1 MAVRKAYSYIRF
13 SSAEQQKG
21 DSLRRQRVARD
32 EFIAKHNALQKKK
45 EKAGE
50 EPDYLELDDQ
60 ILDLGLSG
68 YKGEHIADGGALGAF
83 LERIRQKQIAAGSIL
98 IVEHLDRL
106 GRMEVVDQLEIFLGI
121 IRQGVEIV
129 TLIDGK
135 WYSRASVRSDQTA
148 LIISI
153 ITMTQS
159 YNESHKKAER
169 LAAAWVGKREE
180 INQGKAVTSV
190 CPGWIKLNQTGAY
203 ELIPERANLV
213 KEIFARTLKGD
224 GKRTIAR
231 DFNVRAIKPWGVG
244 GKMADGWH
252 DSYIQKI
259 LHNDA
264 VIGRFQP
271 HTTRQQ
277 PGRRVP
283 VGKPVE
289 NYYPAAI
296 DKETWQAA
304 QTLRKGTPGRRA
316 VTVKNLFIGLLKD
329 GVHGCTMN
337 FVDKGGSQI
346 SRWQYL
352 ISDRQRT
359 HPKEEI
365 KRWKYKDFETLFL
378 RAMLD
383 YDWHQNRGTDPDV
396 ARLESSVSIL
406 EKRQAELKLQGKNI
420 AKAIAGGEDVAFV
433 REEMRDIEKQLLDV
447 EREFKKTNAELQA
460 RKDAQLVLRPLD
472 HPEEIFKNRDTEE
485 VRSQLRLEIRQRF
498 TRIDLF
504 PDGTAEA
511 KEQPD
516 LPEPWD
522 LQCQIQRGFKATL
535 VNGAQIWVFSAL
547 EQIGV
552 IELLPPGHKFAFW
565 RSIRKELHGWKYIRA
580 MTNEDVN
587 QLCQKKTAKQNKR

>member
-296 DKETWQAA
+296 DK
-304 QTLRKGTPGRRA
+304 
-316 VTVKNLFIGLLKD
+316 
-329 GVHGCTMN
+329 
-337 FVDKGGSQI
+337 GGSQI